1 MTEKIKCPCC
11 VNSFETDSDLGVEE
25 TLNRL
30 LGFAQTARAWK
41 QETGEKL
48 NTQHYVA
55 VVSAL
60 NKETK

>member
-1 MTEKIKCPCC
+1 MSPEVRRLTEK
-11 VNSFETDSDLGVEE
+11 LGVEE

-30 LGFAQTARAWK
+30 LGFARTAHAWK

-48 NTQHYVA
+48 NTQHYIA

-60 NKETK
+60 NTEKKK

>member
-1 MTEKIKCPCC
+1 MSPEVRKLTEK
-11 VNSFETDSDLGVEE
+11 LGVEE

-30 LGFAQTARAWK
+30 LGFARTAHAWK
-41 QETGEKL
+41 QATGEKL

-60 NKETK
+60 SKEQGNG

>member
-1 MTEKIKCPCC
+1 MSPEVRKLTE
-11 VNSFETDSDLGVEE
+11 ELGVEE

-30 LGFAQTARAWK
+30 LGFARTAHAWK

-48 NTQHYVA
+48 NTQHYIA

-60 NKETK
+60 NEEKKK

>member
-1 MTEKIKCPCC
+1 MSPEVRKLTEK
-11 VNSFETDSDLGVEE
+11 LGVEE

-30 LGFAQTARAWK
+30 LGFARTAHAWK

-48 NTQHYVA
+48 NTQHYIA

-60 NKETK
+60 NTEKKK

>member
-1 MTEKIKCPCC
+1 MSPEVRKLTE
-11 VNSFETDSDLGVEE
+11 ELGVEE

-30 LGFAQTARAWK
+30 LGFARTAYAWK

-48 NTQHYVA
+48 NTQHYIA

-60 NKETK
+60 NTEKKK

>member
-1 MTEKIKCPCC
+1 MSPEVRKFTEK
-11 VNSFETDSDLGVEE
+11 FGVEE

-30 LGFAQTARAWK
+30 IGFAQTAHAWK

-48 NTQHYVA
+48 NAQHYIA

-60 NKETK
+60 NEEKENEQNK

>member
-1 MTEKIKCPCC
+1 MSPEVRRLTEK
-11 VNSFETDSDLGVEE
+11 LGVEE

-30 LGFAQTARAWK
+30 LGFARIAHAWK

-48 NTQHYVA
+48 NTQHYIA

-60 NKETK
+60 NEEKKK

>member
-1 MTEKIKCPCC
+1 MSPEIRRITE
-11 VNSFETDSDLGVEE
+11 ELGVEE

-30 LGFAQTARAWK
+30 LAFARTAHAWE

-48 NTQHYVA
+48 NTQHYIA

-60 NKETK
+60 NKEEKK